1 MRLSQL
7 IRPWAASEGT
17 YPIDSLVMETRDRI
31 ANLALFGAA
40 AIVWALVALV
50 VTTRDPIEDPGA
62 GFIGAA
68 LIGLAVG
75 LTTVPIF
82 WLIVFGRH
90 RRISYRGD
98 WTRAARRGAWVGL
111 VVTVLVVL
119 RLQGVLELPIAL
131 FIVALVLVAEATL
144 SAER

>member
-7 IRPWAASEGT
+7 IRPWATSDGQHT
-17 YPIDSLVMETRDRI
+17 LDSLVMETRDRL

-40 AIVWALVALV
+40 ALVWALVAVV
-50 VTTRDPIEDPGA
+50 VTTRDPVEDPGA

-82 WLIVFGRH
+82 WLLTFGRH

-98 WTRAARRGAWVGL
+98 WARAARRGGWVGL
-111 VVTVLVVL
+111 VVGVLVVL
-119 RLQGVLELPIAL
+119 RIQGVLELPIAL
-131 FIVALVLVAEATL
+131 FIVALVLVAEGTL